1 MNKIVKFL
9 ISLAAIVVI
18 GCGVYVFYLF
28 TNSGVEN
35 YTFKDFKPPLSTQ
48 IFDKNGNLVANI
60 FDKEHRFYVEYKD
73 IPPRLIEAL
82 IAIEDTAF
90 FEHNGVNTD
99 AILRAGLKML
109 RAGKAVEGGST
120 LTQQLVKNTELT
132 PERTITRKIKEALLA
147 FQLESKLSK
156 EQILERYLNHIFFG
170 HGYYGV
176 KTAAAGYFRK
186 DLNELNLKEIAILV
200 GLPKA
205 PSNYDPTRNLNLSL
219 SRANNV
225 LQRMHSIGWISDSEY
240 RQAVQFVPKIYD
252 DTLTQNAAPYVV
264 DEVIKR
270 LEPILPDLKSAG
282 YKIDLTLDLSVQ
294 KMAENALIFG
304 YNEIVKRDK
313 DANLS
318 TLNGAMVVVDNF
330 SGDVLALV
338 GGVDYNKSNFNR
350 ATQSLRQPGSS
361 FKPFLYQIAIDL
373 GYSPMSEVADISR
386 TFEEERKANKEY
398 KDDEKE
404 LWTPKNLGGS
414 MKGIVTLKDALTHSR
429 NLATI
434 NLAIDIGLDNVYKNL
449 MRFGFSKNIPN
460 DLSIVLGSFGI
471 SPLEFAKFYTM
482 FGDYGVIHEPI
493 LIKSV
498 RDSNDNVVLF
508 YEGNATQVAEPEQ
521 VFLTLSMMLNVV
533 GRGTG
538 ANARVG
544 GIEIAGKTGTSNDS
558 IDAWFVG
565 ITPEIE
571 GIVWFG
577 NDNNKPM
584 KRTEGGARTS
594 APVFREF
601 LQAYIKEFP
610 RTKRYFS
617 VPEKVSKGF
626 YNGQSE
632 FYTPTSP
639 FPQRSIHA
647 PLEDEMMF

>member
-1 MNKIVKFL
+1 MKLVKFGF
-9 ISLAAIVVI
+9 SLALIVVL
-18 GCGVYVFYLF
+18 GVGVYVFYLF
-28 TNSGVEN
+28 SNSGVEN
-35 YTFKDFKPPLSTQ
+35 YTFKDFKPPITTQ
-48 IFDKNGNLVANI
+48 LFDKNGKLVANV
-60 FDKEHRFYVEYKD
+60 FDKEHRFYVAYED

-99 AILRAGLKML
+99 AIARAGLKML

-132 PERTITRKIKEALLA
+132 PERTINRKIKEALLA
-147 FQLESKLSK
+147 YQLEIKLSK

-170 HGYYGV
+170 HGYYGI
-176 KTAAAGYFRK
+176 KTASLGYFRK
-186 DLNELNLKEIAILV
+186 DLNELNLKEIAMLV
-200 GLPKA
+200 GMPKA
-205 PSNYDPTRNLNLSL
+205 PSSYDPTRNLNLSL

-225 LQRMHSIGWISDSEY
+225 VQRMFSIGWISETEY
-240 RQAVQFVPKIYD
+240 KEAMEFKPVIYD
-252 DTLTQNAAPYVV
+252 DTLTLNAAPYVV

-270 LEPILPDLKSAG
+270 LEPQIPDLKTAG
-282 YKIDLTLDLSVQ
+282 YKVDLAVDLEVQ
-294 KMAENALIFG
+294 KMAEEALRFG
-304 YNEIVKRDK
+304 YDEIVKRDK

-318 TLNGAMVVVDNF
+318 TLNGAMVVVDYQN
-330 SGDVLALV
+330 GDVLALV

-361 FKPFLYQIAIDL
+361 FKPFLYQIAIDM

-386 TFEEERKANKEY
+386 VFEEPKKGG
-398 KDDEKE
+398 KKDEKE
-404 LWTPKNLGGS
+404 IWKPKNFGGG
-414 MKGIVTLKDALTHSR
+414 MKGLVTLKDALTHSR

-434 NLAIDIGLDNVYKNL
+434 NLALDIGLEVVYRKL
-449 MRFGFSKNIPN
+449 LAFGFSDKIPA

-482 FGDYGVIHEPI
+482 FGNYGVIKEPL

-498 RDSNDNVVLF
+498 RDRDDNVVLSF
-508 YEGNATQVAEPEQ
+508 ESNTTKVAEPEQ
-521 VFLTLSMMLNVV
+521 VFLTLSMMQNVV

-538 ANARVG
+538 SNARVG
-544 GIEIAGKTGTSNDS
+544 GIEIAGKTGTSNES

-584 KRTEGGARTS
+584 KATEGGARTS

-601 LQAYIKEFP
+601 LTRYVKQFP
-610 RTKRYFS
+610 QTKRYFRI
-617 VPEKVSKGF
+617 PEGVSKGN
-626 YNGQSE
+626 YNGESE
-632 FYTPTSP
+632 FYTPKNP
-639 FPQRSIHA
+639 FPQKNIHSIQG
-647 PLEDEMMF
+647 DEMLF

>member
-1 MNKIVKFL
+1 MSNIVKFL

-28 TNSGVEN
+28 SNSGVEN

-48 IFDKNGNLVANI
+48 LYDKNGNLVANI

-132 PERTITRKIKEALLA
+132 PERTISRKIKEALLA
-147 FQLESKLSK
+147 YQLEIKLSK

-176 KTAAAGYFRK
+176 KTAAKGYFRK
-186 DLNELNLKEIAILV
+186 NLDELNLKEIAMLV

-205 PSNYDPTRNLNLSL
+205 PSSYDPTRNLNLSL

-225 LQRMHSIGWISDSEY
+225 LQRMFSIGWISEAEY
-240 RQAVQFVPKIYD
+240 KQAMSFVPTIYD

-270 LEPILPDLKSAG
+270 LEPMLPDLKSAG
-282 YKIDLTLDLSVQ
+282 YTIELALDLRVQ
-294 KMAENALIFG
+294 KMAENALRFG
-304 YNEIVKRDK
+304 YDEIIKRDK

-318 TLNGAMVVVDNF
+318 TLNGAMVVVDNQ
-330 SGDVLALV
+330 SGEVLALV

-361 FKPFLYQIAIDL
+361 FKPFLYQIAIDM

-386 TFEEERKANKEY
+386 VFEEPKQGGK
-398 KDDEKE
+398 KDEKE
-404 LWTPKNLGGS
+404 IWKPRNFGGG

-434 NLAIDIGLDNVYKNL
+434 NLAIDIGLNNVYNKL
-449 MRFGFSKNIPN
+449 MGFGFSPSIPN

-471 SPLEFAKFYTM
+471 SPLEFAKFFTM
-482 FGDYGVIHEPI
+482 FGDYGTIHEPI

-498 RDSNDNVVLF
+498 KDKEGNEILHF
-508 YEGNATQVAEPEQ
+508 EGNATKVAEPEQ
-521 VFLTLSMMLNVV
+521 VFLTLSMMQNVV
-533 GRGTG
+533 ARGTG

-544 GIEIAGKTGTSNDS
+544 GIEIAGKTGTSNES

-584 KRTEGGARTS
+584 KATEGGARTS

-601 LQAYIKEFP
+601 ITQYVRAFP
-610 RTKRYFS
+610 NTRRYFK
-617 VPEKVSKGF
+617 VPSGVSKGN
-626 YNGQSE
+626 YNGESE

-647 PLEDEMMF
+647 LPKDEEMLF